1 MLFLPPKQLQR
12 LCQEYGIKPSKS
24 YGQNYLVDP
33 LPIEAM
39 VAAGELKKTDTVVE
53 IGPGFGVLTLAL
65 APEVKKVISFEIE
78 KKLTKYWQEQFEE
91 NEIKN
96 LEIIWGDVLQQ
107 FPKLETSKLDNYKVI
122 ANLPYQITSPIIRMF
137 LETKNPPQ
145 IMIFMV
151 QKEVAERI
159 CAKPGDM
166 SLLAISVQYYADAEV
181 ILNVPRILFWPAPE
195 VDSAVIAIKTVKNQ
209 EKKKISDND
218 FFKLVRAGFAQK
230 RKLLIKNLLPYYNK
244 EKLNQAFTELGLKPT
259 ARAQELSVSDWQRLS
274 TYLYN

>member
-1 MLFLPPKQLQR
+1 MLFLPPKQLQK

-53 IGPGFGVLTLAL
+53 IGPGFGILTLAL
-65 APEVKKVISFEIE
+65 VPEVKKVISFEIE
-78 KKLTKYWQEQFEE
+78 KKLSKYWQEQIEE

-96 LEIIWGDVLQQ
+96 LEIIWGDVLKQ
-107 FPKLETSKLDNYKVI
+107 FPEIESAQLSNYKVI

-137 LETKNPPQ
+137 LEAKHPPQ
-145 IMIFMV
+145 MMVFMV

-166 SLLAISVQYYADAEV
+166 SLLAVSVQYYADAEIV
-181 ILNVPRILFWPAPE
+181 LNVPRILFWPAPE
-195 VDSAVIAIKTVKNQ
+195 VDSAVICIKTLKHKSIKAV
-209 EKKKISDND
+209 SDED

-230 RKLLIKNLLPYYNK
+230 RKLLMKNLLPYYSK
-244 EKLNQAFTELGLKPT
+244 EKIKQAFVELGLKPT
-259 ARAQELSVSDWQRLS
+259 VRAQELSITDWHRLS
-274 TYLYN
+274 TYLYS